1 MVEEAERRG
10 RFLMEAMWTRFLP
23 VYEEIRKQVKAG
35 AIGEVTMVKANFSIR
50 CPADPASRLYNPH
63 LAGGALLDVGIYPLT
78 LAAMVFGS
86 RPSAIQT
93 AACMTPQGVDGQSV
107 VTLEYE
113 QGRFAVLTS
122 GLNLSSP
129 NDGFLLGTDGYIQI
143 PRFWAADSYSLCRAD
158 SNTAITHTC
167 AVSSFDDYGDRKDN
181 PQCQLVERYRHR
193 YGYTYEIQEANRCIR
208 QGLLASPRMPWNE
221 SIAMLSLMDAIR
233 ARWGLRYPFE

>member
-1 MVEEAERRG
+1 
-10 RFLMEAMWTRFLP
+10 
-23 VYEEIRKQVKAG
+23 
-35 AIGEVTMVKANFSIR
+35 
-50 CPADPASRLYNPH
+50 
-63 LAGGALLDVGIYPLT
+63 
-78 LAAMVFGS
+78 
-86 RPSAIQT
+86 
-93 AACMTPQGVDGQSV
+93 MTPQGVDGQSV